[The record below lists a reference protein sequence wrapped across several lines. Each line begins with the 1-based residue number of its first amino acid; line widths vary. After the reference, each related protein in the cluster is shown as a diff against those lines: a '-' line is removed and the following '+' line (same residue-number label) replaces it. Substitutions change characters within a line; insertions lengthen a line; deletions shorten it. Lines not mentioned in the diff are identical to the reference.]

1 MDSSRPKVFKSKI
14 PVKVPVKSRI
24 QLSIPITERETIE
37 KEGKE
42 KSHIQSTT
50 RIHSIKVQQTVNS
63 NNKYNCTSKAASCSS
78 SNYCRRSEVKTEF
91 KKHVVPVETKKSKQ
105 FNSTTFKTKTYDSSK
120 TSIKETKKQNDLS
133 VKNGN
138 KREVKQNR
146 TNLTKKKITQ
156 SNLQKNDFHMF
167 ESEKLSKN
175 SNHISQQNIIFEA
188 DERFRHHILSGKELT
203 PSMLNSCNSKKL
215 SSTYERPSLYTKLK
229 APANSLQE
237 VLKSIEN
244 RDFAAEG
251 RATELKKVGYSSP
264 LKVRNS
270 LYEQCAFVG
279 DPFQEAFKNL
289 AELRLKQ
296 KLKYTKKVT
305 FNLSATDSPSE
316 IEPEGENHKRG
327 NNKERNSLYKQRLY
341 VGDPLQEALN
351 SLAELR
357 IKQQHKDKK
366 KVTFN
371 LPATD
376 SLHTTVS
383 DDEKYNKKNS
393 KSRLTDIDKKSY
405 GTDSPSIPEFPGENF
420 LSEQYEN
427 PSIEE
432 ILSTPAVSSSDDL
445 SKKVYENCLFRNIE
459 ENKSE
464 FCTDMLNVTSPISCS
479 HIVPNTTDNTLK
491 SGSSLKGHNNFRGLG
506 VLGSEIRRS
515 FMKPS
520 NPLFNTFRTSELRS
534 SLYSIRSEQPRQIIF
549 SKLCTPKPI
558 SFNPDS
564 KLTED
569 ISPAFFSRRTSNILS
584 HAPINTPLVLK
595 SLANSDLDNCEFSSI
610 CKKLDFSDSPKT
622 SHKEDEGSRKENTQ
636 TFYLQS
642 ILTQQ
647 KILDQLAHQECNILM
662 HETQFPSNNRSHLQ
676 NPVARILLEGD
687 EMHFVP
693 VMTI

>member
-1 MDSSRPKVFKSKI
+1 MDSSRPKVLKSKI

-24 QLSIPITERETIE
+24 QLSIPITEREIIE

-42 KSHIQSTT
+42 KSHTQSTT
-50 RIHSIKVQQTVNS
+50 VKKRIYPVKVQQTVNS
-63 NNKYNCTSKAASCSS
+63 NNKYNCTSKAAKCSS
-78 SNYCRRSEVKTEF
+78 SNYYRRSEIKTEF
-91 KKHVVPVETKKSKQ
+91 KNPWFQ
-105 FNSTTFKTKTYDSSK
+105 
-120 TSIKETKKQNDLS
+120 LR
-133 VKNGN
+133 
-138 KREVKQNR
+138 KRRVN
-146 TNLTKKKITQ
+146 NF
-156 SNLQKNDFHMF
+156 KNDFPMS
-167 ESEKLSKN
+167 ESEKQLKN
-175 SNHISQQNIIFEA
+175 TNHISQQNIIFEA

-203 PSMLNSCNSKKL
+203 PSMLNSWSSKKQ
-215 SSTYERPSLYTKLK
+215 SSTYERPSLYKKFK
-229 APANSLQE
+229 APANAIQE

-244 RDFAAEG
+244 KNFAAEG
-251 RATELKKVGYSSP
+251 RVTELKKVGYSSP
-264 LKVRNS
+264 LKLRNS
-270 LYEQCAFVG
+270 LYEQSAFVG

-296 KLKYTKKVT
+296 KLKDKKKVT
-305 FNLSATDSPSE
+305 FNLSASDPLSE
-316 IEPEGENHKRG
+316 TENEGENHKTG
-327 NNKERNSLYKQRLY
+327 NNKERNSLYKQRVF

-357 IKQQHKDKK
+357 IKQQLKDKK

-371 LPATD
+371 LPVTD

-383 DDEKYNKKNS
+383 DDENSNKINS
-393 KSRLTDIDKKSY
+393 KSRLTDIDKESY
-405 GTDSPSIPEFPGENF
+405 GSNSPSIPEFPGEIF
-420 LSEQYEN
+420 YQKILKI
-427 PSIEE
+427 PAIEV
-432 ILSTPAVSSSDDL
+432 IPSTPAVSSSEDI
-445 SKKVYENCLFRNIE
+445 SKKVYKNCNFRSIE

-464 FCTDMLNVTSPISCS
+464 FCSDMLNVTTPPISCS
-479 HIVPNTTDNTLK
+479 RVVPNTTDSILK
-491 SGSSLKGHNNFRGLG
+491 SGASLFKEKGYNNFKGLG
-506 VLGSEIRRS
+506 VLESKIRRS

-534 SLYSIRSEQPRQIIF
+534 SLCSIRSEQPRQRIF

-595 SLANSDLDNCEFSSI
+595 SLANSDLDNCEFSLI
-610 CKKLDFSDSPKT
+610 CKKLDFSDSPQT
-622 SHKEDEGSRKENTQ
+622 THKDEDSRKENTQ

-662 HETQFPSNNRSHLQ
+662 HATQFPSYNRLHLR
-676 NPVARILLEGD
+676 NPVAQILLEGD

-693 VMTI
+693 VTMI